1 MNTLNEVS
9 STLNASEILSRQ
21 RKAFL
26 KAEPPTLQQR
36 KASLAK
42 LRAAVIESVSYTHLT
57 LPTSDLV

>member
-26 KAEPPTLQQR
+26 NAEPPTLQ
-36 KASLAK
+36 
-42 LRAAVIESVSYTHLT
+42 
-57 LPTSDLV
+57 